1 MNHNYEGAI
10 KPPNNSVPQCRLVP
24 PHEGHLI
31 ITDSTR
37 LLPRRSIVHDV
48 QALERIA
55 RVLARKVHG
64 KLQCEGATTLMS
76 IWWAP
81 VGAAFSWPVAV
92 WVRARLS
99 SVFGPKM
106 DKIY

>member
-1 MNHNYEGAI
+1 MTQPASFFPY
-10 KPPNNSVPQCRLVP
+10 
-24 PHEGHLI
+24 
-31 ITDSTR
+31 
-37 LLPRRSIVHDV
+37 RSIVHDV

-81 VGAAFSWPVAV
+81 VGAAFSWPVAA